1 MALVQIYGF
10 TILLNTIITVLI
22 CLVSI
27 ILSALYARTKTDEAQ
42 DNFAFVSN
50 VWIGTRSGIANCL
63 LWLWMPLLFAMALD
77 QPLRSLATLAPSPMQ
92 A

>member
-10 TILLNTIITVLI
+10 VILLNIIITVLI

-27 ILSALYARTKTDEAQ
+27 ILSALYARTKTEEAQ

-50 VWIGTRSGIANCL
+50 VWVGTKGGIASCL
-63 LWLWMPLLFAMALD
+63 LWLWMPLVLAMALD
-77 QPLRSLATLAPSPMQ
+77 EPLRSLASLASTTT
-92 A
+92 